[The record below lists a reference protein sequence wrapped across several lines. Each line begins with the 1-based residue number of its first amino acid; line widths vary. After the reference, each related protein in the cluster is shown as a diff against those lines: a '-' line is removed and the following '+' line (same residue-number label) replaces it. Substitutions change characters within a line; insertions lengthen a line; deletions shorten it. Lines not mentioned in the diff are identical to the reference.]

1 MSEYS
6 EAIPDRTLEAF
17 ARGFFSEANL
27 YGFRR
32 SDYVRFVNHLLD
44 LTISM
49 QESGACHV
57 PGRRVRPLIP
67 RCNRQLPLNGNQVSI
82 RMYNADSD
90 AECIRQW
97 LDSPSGCQFL
107 RCDKQ
112 HGRLDLDGFLNTTC
126 NHFGVVRHKCGEVM
140 GALAY
145 VDHSEGH
152 RRAELRILPGGEG
165 QHQGEPGSEALRLW
179 LAYGKNGLGLRKVV
193 VATLDT
199 SARNV
204 MKHEGLGFEV
214 EGLLRNELLLD
225 GAYRDLLRMSLSLG
239 DTDD

>member
-1 MSEYS
+1 MSEHS

-17 ARGFFSEANL
+17 ARGFFSEASL

-44 LTISM
+44 LTIAM
-49 QESGACHV
+49 QEPGVRHV
-57 PGRRVRPLIP
+57 AGNRVSPLIQ
-67 RCNRQLPLNGNQVSI
+67 RCNRQLPLNGNQVLI
-82 RMYNADSD
+82 RAYNADSD

-107 RCDKQ
+107 RCDSQ
-112 HGRLDLDGFLNTTC
+112 HGRLDLDGFLNTSG
-126 NHFGVVRHKCGEVM
+126 NHFGVVRRKCGAVM

-152 RRAELRILPGGEG
+152 RRAELRVLPGGEG
-165 QHQGEPGSEALRLW
+165 QHREGPGSEALRLW
-179 LAYGKNGLGLRKVV
+179 LAFGKNGLGLRKVV

-204 MKHEGLGFEV
+204 RKYEGLGFEV

-225 GAYRDLLRMSLSLG
+225 GEYRDLLRMSLSLG
-239 DTDD
+239 DTGD